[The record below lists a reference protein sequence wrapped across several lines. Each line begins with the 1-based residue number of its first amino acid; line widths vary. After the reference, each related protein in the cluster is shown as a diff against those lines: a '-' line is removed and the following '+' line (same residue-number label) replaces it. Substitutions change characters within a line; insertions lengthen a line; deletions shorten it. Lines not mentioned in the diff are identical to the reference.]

1 MGNNQIQTSSL
12 NSSKDVSTVRGISPR
27 QTIPPT
33 MGSALLVQVEK
44 ARQWV
49 ASKLPVNGSWG
60 TDLVLTLKDHPDLV
74 VELAQA
80 LGTTPGQ
87 LEVHFTLC
95 NGVLYQ
101 GIFIN
106 GHLRRG
112 RETQKALNLI
122 DWSEVDL
129 SQVHQ
134 ELSGSTDL
142 ELDGI

>member
-1 MGNNQIQTSSL
+1 MGNNQIQTNSL
-12 NSSKDVSTVRGISPR
+12 NSSKDVSTVRDISPR

-33 MGSALLVQVEK
+33 VESALLVQVERVRRW
-44 ARQWV
+44 ATR
-49 ASKLPVNGSWG
+49 KLPMKGSWG

-74 VELAQA
+74 VGLAQA

-87 LEVHFTLC
+87 LAIHFTLC
-95 NGVLYQ
+95 NGILYQ

-112 RETQKALNLI
+112 RETQRALNLVN
-122 DWSEVDL
+122 SEIDL

-134 ELSGSTDL
+134 ELSSSADL
-142 ELDGI
+142 ELEGI